1 MYIQCSYKHTHTHT
15 YVSLPLV
22 LRGRVR
28 VGGVPKALPPIQL
41 NHGAS
46 MLARSILNSQDAAD
60 ATATVPTTTDAAAD
74 AATANAATA
83 SWQIWGD
90 VRKKWFGLDACMYQK
105 ISCFIV
111 GVKRTAKRILCFF
124 GGRDV
129 VCTREMV
136 HGIVWGPV
144 QLGHA
149 RQLIA
154 DVWPCAPQEPSSI
167 LNLQA
172 AINKQRLM
180 GPAGGFMMAGQIT
193 WNINQRFI

>member
-1 MYIQCSYKHTHTHT
+1 MIWSWCM
-15 YVSLPLV
+15 YVSEDFV
-22 LRGRVR
+22 FHCGS
-28 VGGVPKALPPIQL
+28 KAHCQ
-41 NHGAS
+41 
-46 MLARSILNSQDAAD
+46 
-60 ATATVPTTTDAAAD
+60 T
-74 AATANAATA
+74 
-83 SWQIWGD
+83 
-90 VRKKWFGLDACMYQK
+90 
-105 ISCFIV
+105 
-111 GVKRTAKRILCFF
+111 RILCFF

-167 LNLQA
+167 LNLQP
-172 AINKQRLM
+172 AITKQRLM